1 MDKRKLRTYKK
12 CDKCNDS
19 ISVQNFKRHYNT
31 CKGILRNR
39 SCRCPYCDAILGGIK
54 DYYLHVENCKSK
66 YNLPLNSLGRI
77 KAVRR
82 DRYCKFCNR
91 FFENSVRSSVSNH
104 EACCISNPSRR
115 PGSWKGKKHKD
126 STKIKMAEAARK
138 RLGPNFRGFY
148 SRKACDFIENLNQ
161 NFDVNF
167 QHQLNGG
174 EVQVGPYFLDG
185 YDVKRN
191 IVFEYNEPFH
201 YQTAEK
207 IEKDTYRRNYILEK
221 LNCRF
226 LAFNEELNVFEEYS
240 LNNEVKVFKDF
251 KDIQC

>member
-1 MDKRKLRTYKK
+1 
-12 CDKCNDS
+12 
-19 ISVQNFKRHYNT
+19 
-31 CKGILRNR
+31 
-39 SCRCPYCDAILGGIK
+39 
-54 DYYLHVENCKSK
+54 
-66 YNLPLNSLGRI
+66 
-77 KAVRR
+77 
-82 DRYCKFCNR
+82 
-91 FFENSVRSSVSNH
+91 
-104 EACCISNPSRR
+104 
-115 PGSWKGKKHKD
+115 
-126 STKIKMAEAARK
+126 MAEAARK